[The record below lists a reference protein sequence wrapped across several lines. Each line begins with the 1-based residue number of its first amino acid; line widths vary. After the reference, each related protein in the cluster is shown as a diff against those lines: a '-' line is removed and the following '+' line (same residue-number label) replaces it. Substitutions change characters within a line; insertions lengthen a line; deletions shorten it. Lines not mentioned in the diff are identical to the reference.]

1 MASEDDGE
9 DDGADDS
16 TVVDAAEPL
25 SPPLFVASED
35 SVGDGADDAAVVE
48 AAVVDAAVDATAEP
62 LPPPPLP
69 LEPAGR
75 IKPPSTSGG
84 DVLGPA
90 LTAAALYASSVS
102 EPFCLQ
108 TEMTEVSKLAH
119 QDGVAGKVNR

>member
-25 SPPLFVASED
+25 PPPLVVASED
-35 SVGDGADDAAVVE
+35 FVGDGADDAAVVDS
-48 AAVVDAAVDATAEP
+48 AVVDAAVDATAEP
-62 LPPPPLP
+62 LPPP

-90 LTAAALYASSVS
+90 LTAAALYAASVS
-102 EPFCLQ
+102 EPFFLQ
-108 TEMTEVSKLAH
+108 TKMTEVSKLAH
-119 QDGVAGKVNR
+119 QDGVAGKVN